1 MEVKGTAVRSTP
13 LFVRQRFNSRF
24 DEWAD
29 SLSDRARTVML
40 ARVST
45 SDWFDLQ
52 TAMIEP
58 TQKICDLFFEGD
70 KAGALDVGRYSAD
83 YSLWGLYRLFI
94 KIGSPSYLIKRAT
107 SVFSTYYRPCKMIV
121 VEQTPLSAL
130 VRITEFEEPNELV
143 ELRIIGWMER
153 ALEISGS
160 SKVEMKITKSLAR
173 GEDCTEI
180 VAQWR

>member
-13 LFVRQRFNSRF
+13 LFVRQRFSSRF

-29 SLSDRARTVML
+29 SLSAEARKVML
-40 ARVST
+40 ARIST
-45 SDWFDLQ
+45 SAWFPLQ

-70 KAGALDVGRYSAD
+70 SAGALEIGRFSAD

-94 KIGSPSYLIKRAT
+94 KIGSPSFLIKRAT
-107 SVFSTYYRPCKMIV
+107 SVFSTYYRPCKMIL

-130 VRITEFEEPNELV
+130 VRITEFAEPNELV

-153 ALEISGS
+153 ALKISGCS
-160 SKVEMKITKSLAR
+160 DVQTKITKSLTR